1 MFNFSLR
8 QLEYFAK
15 VAEVKSLAV
24 AARELHISQPSI
36 STAITKLEAA
46 LNVQLFVR
54 HHAQGVSLTSAGGR
68 MLTEVKA
75 LLAHADEVNQN
86 ARGLAEKMRGRL
98 HIGCFGPIASRYL
111 PALVT
116 DFQAKYPD
124 VELNLYEADNDTLL
138 AGLGANRYD
147 MAIVYRLDVPPTLQ
161 LKTLVTL
168 KPYVIL
174 PPTHELVTQDQ
185 VALADLAEHPMV
197 LLDLPRSREYFST
210 LFTDQD
216 LHPKISLRS
225 PSFETVRSLV
235 ANGAGFSVLVTRPE
249 HSACYDGKEVVVK
262 EIADEIPLT
271 EIVLVHPD
279 HVRPTKLHSVFI
291 DYCQGH
297 FIPRK
302 EL

>member
-1 MFNFSLR
+1 MFKFSLR

-75 LLAHADEVNQN
+75 LLAHAGEVSQS

-98 HIGCFGPIASRYL
+98 HIGCFGPIASLYL
-111 PALVT
+111 PALIT
-116 DFQAKYPD
+116 DFQAQYPE

-138 AGLGANRYD
+138 AGLAANRYD
-147 MAIVYRLDVPPTLQ
+147 VAIVYKLDVPPTLQ
-161 LKTLVTL
+161 VKTLATL

-174 PPTHELVTQDQ
+174 PPEHALAAQEQ
-185 VALADLAEHPMV
+185 VSLADLAAYPMV

-210 LFTDQD
+210 LFTDQG
-216 LHPKISLRS
+216 LHPTISLRS

-235 ANGAGFSVLVTRPE
+235 ANGAGFSVLVTRPQ
-249 HSACYDGKEVVVK
+249 HSACYDGKEVVVR
-262 EIADEIPLT
+262 EILDEIPLT

-279 HVRPTKLHSVFI
+279 HVRPTRLHSVFI
-291 DYCQGH
+291 EHCQQH
-297 FIPRK
+297 F
-302 EL
+302 LGLASG

>member
-1 MFNFSLR
+1 MFKFSLR

-75 LLAHADEVNQN
+75 LLAHADEVSRN
-86 ARGLAEKMRGRL
+86 ARGLAENMRGRL
-98 HIGCFGPIASRYL
+98 HIGCFGPIASLYL
-111 PALVT
+111 PALIT
-116 DFQAKYPD
+116 DFQAQYPE
-124 VELNLYEADNDTLL
+124 VELHLYEADNDTLL
-138 AGLGANRYD
+138 AGLAANRYD
-147 MAIVYRLDVPPTLQ
+147 VAIVYKLDVPPTLQ
-161 LKTLVTL
+161 LKTLTTL

-174 PPTHELVTQDQ
+174 PPGHALAAQQQ
-185 VALADLAEHPMV
+185 VSLADLAEYPMV

-210 LFTDQD
+210 LFTDQG
-216 LHPKISLRS
+216 LHPTVSLRS

-235 ANGAGFSVLVTRPE
+235 ANGAGFSVLVTR
-249 HSACYDGKEVVVK
+249 HS
-262 EIADEIPLT
+262 
-271 EIVLVHPD
+271 IVPVM
-279 HVRPTKLHSVFI
+279 TAKKF
-291 DYCQGH
+291 
-297 FIPRK
+297 
-302 EL
+302 